1 MTHTHSILKTLGY
14 ARIAPS
20 GYPHVA
26 TVLRPHSCVS
36 FCHLLVKL
44 TKQVE

>member
-1 MTHTHSILKTLGY
+1 MTHTHSILNTVGY

-26 TVLRPHSCVS
+26 HRIETS
-36 FCHLLVKL
+36 LVCAIWVTYL
-44 TKQVE
+44 